1 MVVHRSLVYIHSKI
15 RKRKSDKNTTPQG
28 KEGEKEMGEGRE

>member
-1 MVVHRSLVYIHSKI
+1 LSAFTVKI

-28 KEGEKEMGEGRE
+28 KEGEKEMGEGRGRE